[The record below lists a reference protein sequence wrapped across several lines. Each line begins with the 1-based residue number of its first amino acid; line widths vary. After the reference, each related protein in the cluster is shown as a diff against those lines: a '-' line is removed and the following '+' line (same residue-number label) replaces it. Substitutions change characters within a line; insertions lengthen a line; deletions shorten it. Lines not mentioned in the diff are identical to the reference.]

1 MPFNREYELA
11 GDAYET
17 IINRTRTGPPTP
29 PSTGTTVVE
38 AGNVV
43 ADSTT
48 VAIRP
53 SKTIKVTMPGPRE
66 PVLNASGIMAPRW
79 RRFFE
84 ELYRRTGALED
95 NVNGLADKDLGGS
108 GLTPDALALAGKIP
122 TLARSWAM
130 RPGTAGTTIA
140 GNLVYVN
147 TALPLT
153 ASTALAGSVPT
164 LLLSPVFPL
173 TASITIDGQLADTD
187 P

>member
-1 MPFNREYELA
+1 
-11 GDAYET
+11 
-17 IINRTRTGPPTP
+17 
-29 PSTGTTVVE
+29 
-38 AGNVV
+38 
-43 ADSTT
+43 
-48 VAIRP
+48 
-53 SKTIKVTMPGPRE
+53 
-66 PVLNASGIMAPRW
+66 MAPRW

-95 NVNGLADKDLGGS
+95 NINALTNRDIGGS
-108 GLTPDALALAGKIP
+108 SLTSDALALAGKIP